1 MRGGR
6 LLRGQIGSKLA
17 FLLLLATA
25 AGCEGKSPG
34 ADREALYLSSTALK
48 ADSAATRA
56 FFETMLAD
64 SLQQERLARAILA
77 NEGMRRMMVRA
88 LLADSL
94 ASLRGAGL
102 PTSTAPAAGTQPG
115 PPNPLDPRARP
126 GAPAPTTG
134 P

>member
-1 MRGGR
+1 MWASRCVSGFIWR
-6 LLRGQIGSKLA
+6 VPTLV
-17 FLLLLATA
+17 LLLAVA
-25 AGCEGKSPG
+25 VGCEGKSPDT
-34 ADREALYLSSTALK
+34 DRDALYRNSVALK

-77 NEGMRRMMVRA
+77 NEGMRRTMVRA

-94 ASLRGAGL
+94 ANLRGAGL
-102 PTSTAPAAGTQPG
+102 PTSTVPAAGTQPG
-115 PPNPLDPRARP
+115 PSGALAPTPRP
-126 GAPAPTTG
+126 GAPAPATG